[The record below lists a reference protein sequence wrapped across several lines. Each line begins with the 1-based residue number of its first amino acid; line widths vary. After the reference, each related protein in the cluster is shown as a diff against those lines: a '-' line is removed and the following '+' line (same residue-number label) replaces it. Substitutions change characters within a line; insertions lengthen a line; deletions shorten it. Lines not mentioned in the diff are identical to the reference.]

1 MSRLTSYCCGFPSSK
16 PSEELPIRLA
26 HRVKELDE
34 LPHNLSAMPS
44 INKVKNWYAQSF
56 EVRNHRCL
64 CCCSAAASRLA
75 AQELISFPTVKLPRH
90 IREALLVP
98 PPDYHQ
104 LPESTPNPSLAYM
117 SEDYAVMS
125 NSFMHQP
132 PPKNGNG
139 SGQSQ
144 KMRIPME
151 RRFVSCVFLNFT
163 TPISPH
169 VHARVTHQLLC

>member
-1 MSRLTSYCCGFPSSK
+1 
-16 PSEELPIRLA
+16 
-26 HRVKELDE
+26 
-34 LPHNLSAMPS
+34 MPS

-56 EVRNHRCL
+56 EVILSISLPFHISFSHNLIRI
-64 CCCSAAASRLA
+64 
-75 AQELISFPTVKLPRH
+75 QELISFPTIKLPRH

-125 NSFMHQP
+125 NSFMYTPQ
-132 PPKNGNG
+132 KNSNSNGNG
-139 SGQSQ
+139 NGQSQ

-151 RRFVSCVFLNFT
+151 RRYVLPHLIISFSINLFIPHHPFLRSRDPSF
-163 TPISPH
+163 
-169 VHARVTHQLLC
+169 